1 VSAGYT
7 YTTIQAGPDEPV
19 RIGVLCYLDDAAS
32 IRVCGQD
39 NDRPQ
44 LWIAHGDVSVTIL
57 PTLGQVT
64 AADARIAR
72 DLADKAA
79 AYAAEVERLRAEHD
93 AKAAADS
100 AA

>member
-7 YTTIQAGPDEPV
+7 YTTIQAGPGEPV

-32 IRVCGQD
+32 IRVCGQGD
-39 NDRPQ
+39 DRPH
-44 LWIAHGDVSVTIL
+44 LWIAHGDVSVSIL

-64 AADARIAR
+64 EADARIAR

-79 AYAAEVERLRAEHD
+79 AYAAEVERLRTEHE
-93 AKAAADS
+93 AKAENTAA
-100 AA
+100 